1 MKLPGQMELATV
13 IDHSQK
19 MNIISMLTNDGAQ
32 NLEDVLD
39 PQSQQFRWLT
49 EDAHKPLGV
58 RLAKMLRRY
67 DDSPSSD
74 LWRDIQSLSAE
85 ILR

>member
-1 MKLPGQMELATV
+1 MSELQLELDTV
-13 IDHSQK
+13 INHRDK
-19 MNIISMLTNDGAQ
+19 MTIISMITSDGAQ

-39 PQSQQFRWLT
+39 PQSRQFRWLT
-49 EDAHKPLGV
+49 EATHKPAGV

>member
-1 MKLPGQMELATV
+1 MELPTV
-13 IDHSQK
+13 IAHEPTK
-19 MNIISMLTNDGAQ
+19 
-32 NLEDVLD
+32 
-39 PQSQQFRWLT
+39 PQ
-49 EDAHKPLGV
+49 EDAYKPAGL